1 MVVNVEQQVN
11 AVQRTVGSRVLAAG
25 EARTSTISQ
34 TYDST
39 IDDVWD
45 ACTNPERLPRWFV
58 PVTGDLRLGGQYE
71 VQGNASGT
79 IETCDRPTS
88 FTATWEFG
96 GEVSWIEVQLAETPD
111 GTRLTLDHIAH
122 VDNKRWAEYGPGAV
136 GVGWDLTVLGLAL
149 HLATGAG
156 VEPLDSEA
164 WSMSDEAKEF
174 MTACS
179 ERWRD
184 ASIAAGADPAQAT
197 AAAER
202 TTAFYTGAPAAD
214 PATT

>member
-1 MVVNVEQQVN
+1 MIVDVAKEIN
-11 AVQRTVGSRVLAAG
+11 AIQRTVGSRVLATG

-39 IDDVWD
+39 IEDVWD

-58 PVTGDLRLGGQYE
+58 PVTGDLRLGGQYQ

-79 IETCDRPTS
+79 IESCEKPTG

-96 GEVSWIEVQLAETPD
+96 GDVSWIEVRLAETSG

-122 VDNKRWAEYGPGAV
+122 VDNERWAEYGPGAV

-149 HLATGAG
+149 HLASGAG
-156 VEPLDSEA
+156 VEPFDAQA
-164 WSMSDEAKEF
+164 WSTSDEAIQF
-174 MTACS
+174 MTTSSAL
-179 ERWRD
+179 WRD
-184 ASIAAGADPAQAT
+184 ASIAAGADPEQAT

-202 TTAFYTGAPAAD
+202 TTAFYTGAPAPD